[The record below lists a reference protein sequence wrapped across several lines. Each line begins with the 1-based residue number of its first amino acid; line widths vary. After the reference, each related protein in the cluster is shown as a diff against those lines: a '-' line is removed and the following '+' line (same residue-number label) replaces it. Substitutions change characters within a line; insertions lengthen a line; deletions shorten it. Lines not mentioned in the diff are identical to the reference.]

1 MLGLYEEIQRL
12 KYEELKIQAALHGA
26 KIKGP
31 APVSEGLQPTGDDIS
46 QAVPMFKDPSE
57 YDHLSD
63 EEKDTL
69 TDKMMAQHKM
79 WSAGKLKV

>member
-1 MLGLYEEIQRL
+1 MGLYEEIQRL

-26 KIKGP
+26 KIQGP
-31 APVSEGLQPTGDDIS
+31 APMSDSSGPTEDNRSQDIP
-46 QAVPMFKDPSE
+46 VFKDPSE

-63 EEKDTL
+63 EEKNTL

-79 WSAGKLKV
+79 WSSGRLKG